1 MTPLTP
7 WGPPPLVWAVGS
19 HRLSQQPA
27 PPHTAWAPRPDPAA
41 GGGRGSPMYGLV
53 PASAVAL
60 SPSFMMVAMLKS
72 VRCACPARREDTARV
87 QGPEARA
94 AGGAHP
100 LPASRG
106 LGSPCS
112 SSRMLSGLTSLLRKQ
127 EAGTWSGSPGH
138 PSWSPAGR
146 ESPEGP
152 SPLKAEAP
160 ETRVGLEKVPP
171 GNILTEP
178 GEGSY
183 SAPGVTAASR
193 PPPAEARRENVL
205 DTRCPSP
212 LAGTCRLAPPPEPW
226 GCAGLT
232 IWVPAVGHLALGLT
246 WPHPEVLSACSVPE
260 PRPRNTNTQSPPI

>member
-1 MTPLTP
+1 M
-7 WGPPPLVWAVGS
+7 WAVGS

-27 PPHTAWAPRPDPAA
+27 PPHTAWAPRSDPAA

-72 VRCACPARREDTARV
+72 VRCACPTRREDTARV
-87 QGPEARA
+87 PRTGDACRGRGAPTSSLPRPRLTLLIQQDVVRLDVPVEEAGSGDMVREARSSLVVPGR
-94 AGGAHP
+94 AGVPRGP
-100 LPASRG
+100 LPTQG
-106 LGSPCS
+106 G
-112 SSRMLSGLTSLLRKQ
+112 
-127 EAGTWSGSPGH
+127 
-138 PSWSPAGR
+138 
-146 ESPEGP
+146 GP
-152 SPLKAEAP
+152 RDP
-160 ETRVGLEKVPP
+160 RGLEKVPP

-232 IWVPAVGHLALGLT
+232 IWVPAVRHLALGLPGLT
-246 WPHPEVLSACSVPE
+246 RRRSVTVQCLS
-260 PRPRNTNTQSPPI
+260 